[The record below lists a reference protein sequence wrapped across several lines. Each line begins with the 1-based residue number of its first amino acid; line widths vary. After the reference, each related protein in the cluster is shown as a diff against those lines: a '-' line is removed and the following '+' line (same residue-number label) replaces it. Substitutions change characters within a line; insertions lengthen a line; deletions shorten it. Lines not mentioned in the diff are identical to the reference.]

1 MPWLIAMTA
10 MEHQHAYLTHVCCA
24 KIFEGRKPTKLR
36 KISLIDSVATC
47 RVLTSY
53 FLGVAA
59 LARAQV
65 AGAGGYNSNLAI
77 KSGSI
82 LPESWDNARPWA
94 GHRSPLLHAANITS
108 YCRIAWRGAVSPLAH
123 MSSLLINASLYS
135 DLPLAFLA
143 PSCPRAPS
151 KSAHLFVWILDN

>member
-1 MPWLIAMTA
+1 MTCH
-10 MEHQHAYLTHVCCA
+10 EHQHDDLTHVCYA

-36 KISLIDSVATC
+36 KTSLIDSMATC
-47 RVLTSY
+47 RVLTSC

-82 LPESWDNARPWA
+82 LPES
-94 GHRSPLLHAANITS
+94 
-108 YCRIAWRGAVSPLAH
+108 
-123 MSSLLINASLYS
+123 
-135 DLPLAFLA
+135 
-143 PSCPRAPS
+143 
-151 KSAHLFVWILDN
+151 